1 MIEEK
6 FLSIP
11 MSLPRFKTASASSS
25 FCRLLGRDHKAQ
37 GTANL
42 GVFLVRAVPLD
53 LRPNGQLLRL
63 DTIITDNFGKQNS
76 ARLPVN
82 DMEFPEGFLVCR
94 YEILLSEISV
104 MNGRFMAHAH
114 FMGPKGR
121 VNVSGKQLPI

>member
-1 MIEEK
+1 MTEEK

-11 MSLPRFKTASASSS
+11 MSLPRFKTASARLS
-25 FCRLLGRDHKAQ
+25 FCRFLGRDHKAQ
-37 GTANL
+37 GAANL

-82 DMEFPEGFLVCR
+82 DMEFREGFLVCR
-94 YEILLSEISV
+94 FEILLSEISV
-104 MNGRFMAHAH
+104 MNGRFMARAH
-114 FMGPKGR
+114 FRGLEKR
-121 VNVSGKQLPI
+121 VNLLGKLLPI